1 MINTNFNKNYQKTI
15 KVIISKLL
23 IKQISHNDNYL
34 TLKDFPFK
42 HNDKV
47 EQLKTFFPAAF
58 QDGVLN
64 FDILK
69 QELSANQILEEKNY
83 FGLH

>member
-15 KVIISKLL
+15 KVIINKLL
-23 IKQISHNDNYL
+23 INQISHNENYL
-34 TLKDFPFK
+34 TLKNFQFK
-42 HNDKV
+42 HNNKV
-47 EQLKTFFPAAF
+47 EQLKILFPAVF
-58 QDGVLN
+58 QDGILN